1 MMENDDRVLVSSG
14 RRAKPSMAN
23 LNVYGPKESNGT
35 DHQKKNRSSGNKQ
48 KDSDKPKDFFYR
60 EEVHELQSD
69 NLIDD
74 HTAVPYDEF
83 SNGVEKIVMSD
94 EDDEFINPVQ
104 VDTTDTE
111 PVDTALDGFGNRQ
124 IKRQTESAAA
134 SMAMPDKTDMADDIV
149 NSDAEDVLAGA
160 INGNMHP

>member
-1 MMENDDRVLVSSG
+1 M
-14 RRAKPSMAN
+14 
-23 LNVYGPKESNGT
+23 YIGPKDSNGT
-35 DHQKKNRSSGNKQ
+35 YQKKNRSSGNKQ

-111 PVDTALDGFGNRQ
+111 PVDTALDGFRNRQ
-124 IKRQTESAAA
+124 IKRQTESAQPAWLCLIRQIWR
-134 SMAMPDKTDMADDIV
+134 MT
-149 NSDAEDVLAGA
+149 L
-160 INGNMHP
+160 